1 MSKLDLNSLRQRAI
15 QADEA
20 RKTEAAFRRSLLER
34 IHSTVFECSV
44 DGIVALTTLAHMSIV
59 AEGLPEEI
67 SLGVMEAFKGTNAR
81 CRRES
86 NGAWV
91 ARISEPRGTDH
102 LSPAQML
109 EAIAAAA
116 SVPLDKDAR
125 AAIYAVVNPLRER
138 DFDHLANVLD
148 LLPLHTLWAMM
159 ANGPVLSRAFGV
171 GPAKTEGKGQDHML
185 VGSFLPRGP
194 RKLVSLIT
202 HHPDIGRFARCVADA
217 IMRRGGKIEE
227 PGSHI
232 RNLIDDSIIATGGVV
247 RPGDIRIPA
256 PACVEMFDPWVPAEA
271 IEDFLKEAVRIGYD
285 INMIAASRGAHPTSA
300 AHEAVRLMDVKG
312 LDRLVAL
319 GLDLQ
324 LADNLDS
331 LTTVAL
337 NRLRRPDGSKQGFA
351 MLKHLVKKGCAV
363 DAMDYEI
370 LDDAVTACKVDIRNS
385 YGDEGAEARRRLE
398 FLVTVIDF
406 VEERFPHLRKP
417 PKTRR
422 RAA

>member
-1 MSKLDLNSLRQRAI
+1 
-15 QADEA
+15 
-20 RKTEAAFRRSLLER
+20 
-34 IHSTVFECSV
+34 
-44 DGIVALTTLAHMSIV
+44 
-59 AEGLPEEI
+59 
-67 SLGVMEAFKGTNAR
+67 
-81 CRRES
+81 
-86 NGAWV
+86 
-91 ARISEPRGTDH
+91 
-102 LSPAQML
+102 
-109 EAIAAAA
+109 
-116 SVPLDKDAR
+116 
-125 AAIYAVVNPLRER
+125 
-138 DFDHLANVLD
+138 
-148 LLPLHTLWAMM
+148 
-159 ANGPVLSRAFGV
+159 
-171 GPAKTEGKGQDHML
+171 
-185 VGSFLPRGP
+185 
-194 RKLVSLIT
+194 
-202 HHPDIGRFARCVADA
+202 
-217 IMRRGGKIEE
+217 MRRGGKIEE

-312 LDRLVAL
+312 LERLVAI

-406 VEERFPHLRKP
+406 VEDKFPHLRKP
-417 PKTRR
+417 PKARR